1 MEFTLSDP
9 PNHGYGPGDAVS
21 GEIKYNIAAQ
31 QETILDV
38 RLHLDGS
45 LLISPSKLK
54 YEAHRSNITLVKES
68 CTSFQGPFTL
78 KRQLLV
84 WPFAFVLPP
93 IALVRDI
100 SVPLPPSI
108 DHRFREGVH
117 VRVEYNI
124 TATIR
129 IGSDH
134 TSVKQTSKVVFV
146 KQPTDP
152 TASGRR
158 RYALPFPPMI
168 LRTDGKRQRL
178 LSRLRNSSIK
188 SNKRH
193 DALQRSVRLEMTLP
207 LALSVNQQ
215 NNVTCCLTEAT
226 VTSDSSSDMMFILEI
241 TEFALRSRL
250 RWQDLL
256 EDIRLIGTTTTR
268 PDVELNAD
276 GELVTLPD
284 TLGLQDFMK
293 NQELPASLISYNSVI
308 PKMSLEFMMTVT
320 VILKHKASGRRISS
334 KSTLPVDILSPSTEQ
349 MMPPV
354 YQQLDAT
361 QDTIPPPYEDTS
373 RQ

>member
-1 MEFTLSDP
+1 M
-9 PNHGYGPGDAVS
+9 S

-54 YEAHRSNITLVKES
+54 YEAHRSNMTLVKKS
-68 CTSFQGPFTL
+68 CTPFQGPFTL

-93 IALVRDI
+93 IVLVRDI

-134 TSVKQTSKVVFV
+134 TRAKQASMVVFV

-168 LRTDGKRQRL
+168 LGTDGKSQRL
-178 LSRLRNSSIK
+178 LSRLRNSSVK
-188 SNKRH
+188 TNTRH

-215 NNVTCCLTEAT
+215 NTVTCCLTEAT

-293 NQELPASLISYNSVI
+293 NQELPASLISYNSII

-361 QDTIPPPYEDTS
+361 QDAIPPPYEDTS

>member
-9 PNHGYGPGDAVS
+9 PTDGYGPGDSVS
-21 GEIKYNIAAQ
+21 GEVKYSIAAQ

-54 YEAHRSNITLVKES
+54 YEAHRSNTSLVKES
-68 CTSFQGPFTL
+68 QTPFQGPFTL

-84 WPFAFVLPP
+84 WPFAFVLPST
-93 IALVRDI
+93 ALVKDI
-100 SVPLPPSI
+100 SVSLPPSM

-129 IGSDH
+129 MGSDH
-134 TSVKQTSKVVFV
+134 TSAKQASKVILV
-146 KQPTDP
+146 KQPGDP
-152 TASGRR
+152 TAIESR
-158 RYALPFPPMI
+158 RYALSFPPMT
-168 LRTDGKRQRL
+168 LRTDGMNQRL
-178 LSRLRNSSIK
+178 LSRLRNSSFRLNTK
-188 SNKRH
+188 H
-193 DALQRSVRLEMTLP
+193 DAPQRSVRLEMTLP
-207 LALSVNQQ
+207 VVLSAKQQ
-215 NNVTCCLTEAT
+215 DTVTCCLTEAT
-226 VTSDSSSDMMFILEI
+226 AASDNSNDTTFVLEV
-241 TEFALRSRL
+241 TEFALRRRL

-256 EDIRLIGTTTTR
+256 EDIRLIGTTTMR

-284 TLGLQDFMK
+284 TFGLQDFMK
-293 NQELPASLISYNSVI
+293 SSEVPASFTSYSCVI
-308 PKMSLEFMMTVT
+308 PKVSLEFTTTVT
-320 VILKHKASGRRISS
+320 VILKHKASGRRILS
-334 KSTLPVDILSPSTEQ
+334 KATLPVIILNSATGQ

-354 YQQLDAT
+354 YERLEAT
-361 QDTIPPPYEDTS
+361 QDTIPPPYEDVS

>member
-9 PNHGYGPGDAVS
+9 PTYGYGPGDTVS

-54 YEAHRSNITLVKES
+54 YEAHRSNTSLVKES
-68 CTSFQGPFTL
+68 QTPFQGPFTL

-84 WPFAFVLPP
+84 WPFAFVLPST
-93 IALVRDI
+93 ALVKDI
-100 SVPLPPSI
+100 SVSLPPSM

-134 TSVKQTSKVVFV
+134 TSAKQASKVILV

-152 TASGRR
+152 IATESRHCT
-158 RYALPFPPMI
+158 LSFPPMT
-168 LRTDGKRQRL
+168 LRTDSMNQRL
-178 LSRLRNSSIK
+178 LSRLRSSSISFSTK
-188 SNKRH
+188 H
-193 DALQRSVRLEMTLP
+193 DAPQGSVRLEMTLP
-207 LALSVNQQ
+207 IALSAKKQDT
-215 NNVTCCLTEAT
+215 VTCCLTEAT
-226 VTSDSSSDMMFILEI
+226 ATSENSNDTNFVLEI
-241 TEFALRSRL
+241 TEFALRRRL

-256 EDIRLIGTTTTR
+256 EDIRLVGTVTMR
-268 PDVELNAD
+268 PDVELDAD
-276 GELVTLPD
+276 GLLVTLPD

-293 NQELPASLISYNSVI
+293 SQWVPASFTSYSCMI
-308 PKMSLEFMMTVT
+308 PKVSLEFIMPVT
-320 VILKHKASGRRISS
+320 VILEHKPSGRRISS
-334 KSTLPVDILSPSTEQ
+334 KATLPVVILSSAMEQ

-354 YQQLDAT
+354 YERLEAT
-361 QDTIPPPYEDTS
+361 QDTFPPPYEDAS